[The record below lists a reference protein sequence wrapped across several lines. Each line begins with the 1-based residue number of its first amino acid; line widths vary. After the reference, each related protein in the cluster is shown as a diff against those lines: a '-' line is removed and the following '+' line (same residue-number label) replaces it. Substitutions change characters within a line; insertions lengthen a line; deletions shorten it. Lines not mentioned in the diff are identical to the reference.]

1 MTLAKPAASSWIAIA
16 LALAYVVAFWSDPI
30 GPHVWSPLGPDM
42 LHGNSQSFFLSSSSL
57 RYRTLGYPF
66 FVEAVRVVF
75 GTVEAVPR
83 VQLVVMAASV
93 VFMGWAVGRAASRGG
108 TEGERTRPE
117 AGRSVP
123 PPPRGGSISKGWW
136 RADPGNAARRRG
148 DPWTVAV
155 VALVLAASAAPRFH
169 AYVLSEAL
177 FVPFACV
184 ATGFL
189 ALFFAHPSSWR
200 AGTFSAF
207 MGLAAV
213 ARPSALFFV
222 AAWPLAL
229 WLVWD
234 RCKGRRW
241 RTAVAFAAPMAALLV
256 AEDFGRKFVPNA
268 SSATQVEIMNRRL
281 FAKAN
286 MTISEPVL
294 PERIREDAA
303 LADFVADSRASAA
316 PLRQLLQR
324 APDWRIRAVV
334 LRQAE
339 AAIEMPRYWRE
350 TRWRVVDLA
359 ETRDAGGEALLG
371 ELALAMLLSRPGGWL
386 ADAFLQWRALWFLYS
401 INDAALA
408 ARYAS
413 LVEGLEDDPVFVEAD
428 LIAPPAVRPEPAAVV
443 LASRLGAM
451 ASFLASV
458 AIVVLCAAERLR
470 RSPDERSADLMA
482 GAVASVMVHAHM
494 VGTAFLAQAVLRFAI
509 ATWPLQAVYCTC
521 MARWAV
527 ARLADRLRR

>member
-1 MTLAKPAASSWIAIA
+1 MTLTKPAASSWIAVA
-16 LALAYVVAFWSDPI
+16 LALAYVAAFWSDPI

-42 LHGNSQSFFLSSSSL
+42 LHGDSQSFFLSSSSL

-75 GTVEAVPR
+75 GTVEAVQR
-83 VQLVVMAASV
+83 VQLVVMAVSV
-93 VFMGWAVGRAASRGG
+93 VFMGWAVGRAVGRGG
-108 TEGERTRPE
+108 AEDKRTRQG
-117 AGRSVP
+117 AARSVS
-123 PPPRGGSISKGWW
+123 GGGR
-136 RADPGNAARRRG
+136 RAGAGNAARRLG

-155 VALVLAASAAPRFH
+155 VALALAASAAPRFH

-189 ALFFAHPSSWR
+189 ALFFAHPSLWR
-200 AGTFSAF
+200 AVAFSAS
-207 MGLAAV
+207 MGLAAT

-241 RTAVAFAAPMAALLV
+241 RMAVAFAVPMAALLLL
-256 AEDFGRKFVPNA
+256 EDFGRQFVPNA
-268 SSATQVEIMNRRL
+268 SSATQVGIMNRRL

-286 MTISEPVL
+286 MMISEPDL
-294 PERIREDAA
+294 PERIRKDAA

-316 PLRQLLQR
+316 PLRELLQR

-334 LRQAE
+334 LRQSE

-350 TRWRVVDLA
+350 TRWRVADLA
-359 ETRDAGGEALLG
+359 ETRGRSGAALLG
-371 ELALAMLLSRPGGWL
+371 ELALAMLLSRPGGWM
-386 ADAFLQWRALWFLYS
+386 ADAFLQWRSLWFLYS

-413 LVEGLEDDPVFVEAD
+413 LVAGLEDDPVFVEAE

-443 LASRLGAM
+443 LAGRLGAA
-451 ASFLASV
+451 ASFLASL
-458 AIVVLCAAERLR
+458 AIVVLCVAERVR
-470 RSPDERSADLMA
+470 RAPEERSADLMV

-527 ARLADRLRR
+527 ARLAGRLRR

>member
-30 GPHVWSPLGPDM
+30 GPHVWSPLGWDM
-42 LHGNSQSFFLSSSSL
+42 LHGDSQSFFFTSPRL
-57 RYRTLGYPF
+57 RDRTLGYPF

-75 GTVEAVPR
+75 GTVEAVQR

-108 TEGERTRPE
+108 TGGERGG
-117 AGRSVP
+117 GRSVS
-123 PPPRGGSISKGWW
+123 GGGR
-136 RADPGNAARRRG
+136 RAGAGNATRRLG

-155 VALVLAASAAPRFH
+155 VALALAASAAPRFH

-189 ALFFAHPSSWR
+189 ALFFAHPSLWR
-200 AGTFSAF
+200 AGVCSVS

-234 RCKGRRW
+234 RCKGWRW
-241 RTAVAFAAPMAALLV
+241 RTAVAFAAPMAALLL
-256 AEDFGRKFVPNA
+256 AEDFGRQFVPSA
-268 SSATQVEIMNRRL
+268 SSATQVGIMNHRL

-286 MTISEPVL
+286 MMISEPVL
-294 PERIREDAA
+294 PERIRKDAA

-316 PLRQLLQR
+316 PLRELLQR

-334 LRQAE
+334 LRQSE
-339 AAIEMPRYWRE
+339 GAIEYSRYWRE
-350 TRWRVVDLA
+350 TRRRVADLA
-359 ETRDAGGEALLG
+359 EARGTTRDALLG
-371 ELALAMLLSRPGGWL
+371 ELALAMLLSRPGGWM
-386 ADAFLQWRALWFLYS
+386 ADASLQWRALWFLYS

-413 LVEGLEDDPVFVEAD
+413 LVEGLEDDPVFVGAEV
-428 LIAPPAVRPEPAAVV
+428 IAPEAVRPEPAAVV
-443 LASRLGAM
+443 LASRLSAA

-458 AIVVLCAAERLR
+458 AIVVLCVAERVR
-470 RSPDERSADLMA
+470 RAPEERSANLMA
-482 GAVASVMVHAHM
+482 GAAASVMVHAHM
-494 VGTAFLAQAVLRFAI
+494 VGTAFLAQAVLRFAV

>member
-1 MTLAKPAASSWIAIA
+1 MTLTKPAASSWIAVA

-30 GPHVWSPLGPDM
+30 GPHVWSPLGWDM
-42 LHGNSQSFFLSSSSL
+42 LHGDSQAFFLSSPRL
-57 RYRTLGYPF
+57 RYVPLGYPF

-75 GTVEAVPR
+75 GTVEAVQR
-83 VQLVVMAASV
+83 VQLVLMAASV
-93 VFMGWAVGRAASRGG
+93 VFMGWAVVRAASRGG
-108 TEGERTRPE
+108 TGASGGGGGHLQRTV
-117 AGRSVP
+117 AGR
-123 PPPRGGSISKGWW
+123 
-136 RADPGNAARRRG
+136 PGDAARRRG

-155 VALVLAASAAPRFH
+155 VALVLAASAVPRFH

-177 FVPFACV
+177 FVPFVCV

-189 ALFFAHPSSWR
+189 ALFFACPSSWR
-200 AGTFSAF
+200 AGVFSVS

-222 AAWPLAL
+222 AAPPLAL
-229 WLVWD
+229 WLAWG

-241 RTAVAFAAPMAALLV
+241 RTAVAFAAPMAALLL
-256 AEDFGRKFVPNA
+256 AEDFGRQFVPNA
-268 SSATQVEIMNRRL
+268 SSATQVGIMNVRL

-294 PERIREDAA
+294 PERIRKDAA

-334 LRQAE
+334 LRQSGG
-339 AAIEMPRYWRE
+339 AIEYSRYWRE
-350 TRWRVVDLA
+350 TRRRAAGLA
-359 ETRDAGGEALLG
+359 ETRSTSRDALLG
-371 ELALAMLLSRPGGWL
+371 ELALAMLLSGPGGWM
-386 ADAFLQWRALWFLYS
+386 ADAFLQWRSLWFLYS
-401 INDAALA
+401 INDADLA

-413 LVEGLEDDPVFVEAD
+413 LVEGLEHDPVFVEAD
-428 LIAPPAVRPEPAAVV
+428 LIAPAAVRPEPAAVV
-443 LASRLGAM
+443 LASRMAAM

-458 AIVVLCAAERLR
+458 AIVVLCVAERVR
-470 RSPDERSADLMA
+470 RAPEERSADLMA

-494 VGTAFLAQAVLRFAI
+494 VGTALLAQAILRYTV

-527 ARLADRLRR
+527 ARLAGRLRR